1 MDYHLRSAKENSG
14 ARKVQIRTRLQNKGT
29 QERDRP
35 KKRQNQRFE
44 RTGKQNARRVQAFYP
59 RQPEPSAHR

>member
-1 MDYHLRSAKENSG
+1 MDYYLGPPKENLG
-14 ARKVQIRTRLQNKGT
+14 VRKVQIRTRLQNKGA

-44 RTGKQNARRVQAFYP
+44 RTGKQNAR
-59 RQPEPSAHR
+59 